1 MHIQCKLSWHWV
13 DIEHPCYLFLS
24 IRSTR
29 TTLSGY
35 SVKIDW
41 KWGLMSGHWVQKS
54 SLLGER
60 KDENKQIKHERC
72 GVWKLNACIG
82 RFVKQG
88 LSITKKEQNS
98 STPRLPLSSPT
109 RVLVWRN
116 RAWLPRADES
126 GYVHGA
132 MIEPW
137 HVTSSTRISIL
148 ALNPNL
154 FTGFRVTPVLHHQP
168 LSIIYCLNMLTYFS
182 KCSEYHI
189 RPCIFTMVVQQ
200 ILIAYRMCHLKSRPY
215 NT

>member
-1 MHIQCKLSWHWV
+1 MTDT
-13 DIEHPCYLFLS
+13 DIS
-24 IRSTR
+24 IGVSSARGHNIIIYN
-29 TTLSGY
+29 TLSCMCTTGDT
-35 SVKIDW
+35 VRN
-41 KWGLMSGHWVQKS
+41 VEQKMMYDEVDYAHFHHTCS
-54 SLLGER
+54 SEGQA
-60 KDENKQIKHERC
+60 K
-72 GVWKLNACIG
+72 
-82 RFVKQG
+82 
-88 LSITKKEQNS
+88 STEQNS